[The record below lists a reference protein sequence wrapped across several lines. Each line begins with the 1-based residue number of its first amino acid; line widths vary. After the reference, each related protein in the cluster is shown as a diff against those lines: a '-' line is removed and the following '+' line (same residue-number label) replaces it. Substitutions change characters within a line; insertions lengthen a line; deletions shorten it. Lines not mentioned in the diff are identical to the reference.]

1 MELTHRLQV
10 QEAIETG
17 HTLDDGGRQPNPG
30 GHEGQCRTGEP
41 AGVLLDFTQDLHQ
54 GFTACAVAAQYT
66 GHGGAQAGFIDAGD
80 GHGVGANIGAQC
92 VQCRVNWKGP
102 GRTVAKT
109 AMLLP
114 LGVCVQAF
122 WGSGAVVHRPRPHNG
137 RHMEIA
143 AVAKRPPPT
152 ILTKP

>member
-1 MELTHRLQV
+1 MEVTHRLQV

-17 HTLDDGGRQPNPG
+17 HTLDDGGCQPDPG
-30 GHEGQCRTGEP
+30 GHEGQCRTREP

-66 GHGGAQAGFIDAGD
+66 GHGGAQAGFIGAVD
-80 GHGVGANIGAQC
+80 GHGVMADIGAQEA
-92 VQCRVNWKGP
+92 QCRVNPKGQV
-102 GRTVAKT
+102 RTVAKT

-114 LGVCVQAF
+114 IGVCVEAF
-122 WGSGAVVHRPRPHNG
+122 WCSGAAVHGPRPHNG
-137 RHMEIA
+137 QHMEIA